1 MAALRSA
8 GGARGAAQDHYVK
21 EVIPMH
27 KHDYTGAQ
35 VVRMRRQLR
44 VERAERLW
52 LYRLLAVSLIIC
64 AVLTG
69 TLLAVAQTAGM
80 L

>member
-1 MAALRSA
+1 MYR
-8 GGARGAAQDHYVK
+8 
-21 EVIPMH
+21 
-27 KHDYTGAQ
+27 HDYTGAQ

-44 VERAERLW
+44 AERAERLW

>member
-1 MAALRSA
+1 
-8 GGARGAAQDHYVK
+8 
-21 EVIPMH
+21 MH

-35 VVRMRRQLR
+35 VVQMRRQLR
-44 VERAERLW
+44 EEKAEQLW
-52 LYRLLAVSLIIC
+52 LRKLLAVAIILC

-69 TLLAVAQTAGM
+69 TLLAVAQTAGI

>member
-1 MAALRSA
+1 MLMYR
-8 GGARGAAQDHYVK
+8 
-21 EVIPMH
+21 
-27 KHDYTGAQ
+27 HDYTGAQ

-44 VERAERLW
+44 AERAELLW
-52 LYRLLAVSLIIC
+52 LYKLLAVSLIIC

>member
-1 MAALRSA
+1 
-8 GGARGAAQDHYVK
+8 
-21 EVIPMH
+21 MH

-44 VERAERLW
+44 EEKAKQLW
-52 LYRLLAVSLIIC
+52 LRKLLAVAIILC

-69 TLLAVAQTAGM
+69 TLLAAAQAAGM

>member
-1 MAALRSA
+1 
-8 GGARGAAQDHYVK
+8 
-21 EVIPMH
+21 MH
-27 KHDYTGAQ
+27 KHNYTGAQ

-44 VERAERLW
+44 EEKAERLW
-52 LYRLLAVSLIIC
+52 LYKLLAVAIILC

-69 TLLAVAQTAGM
+69 TLLAVAVAAGM

>member
-1 MAALRSA
+1 
-8 GGARGAAQDHYVK
+8 
-21 EVIPMH
+21 MH

-44 VERAERLW
+44 EEKAEQLW
-52 LYRLLAVSLIIC
+52 LRKLLAVSIILC

>member
-1 MAALRSA
+1 
-8 GGARGAAQDHYVK
+8 
-21 EVIPMH
+21 MH

>member
-1 MAALRSA
+1 
-8 GGARGAAQDHYVK
+8 
-21 EVIPMH
+21 MH

-44 VERAERLW
+44 AERAELLW
-52 LYRLLAVSLIIC
+52 LYKLLAVAIILC

-69 TLLAVAQTAGM
+69 TLLAVAVAAGM

>member
-1 MAALRSA
+1 V
-8 GGARGAAQDHYVK
+8 GKTDRGTGSVDAQEK
-21 EVIPMH
+21 REVIPMH
-27 KHDYTGAQ
+27 KHDYTGTQ

-44 VERAERLW
+44 EEKAEQLW
-52 LYRLLAVSLIIC
+52 LCKLLAVAIILC

-69 TLLAVAQTAGM
+69 TLLAVAVAAGM

>member
-1 MAALRSA
+1 MYR
-8 GGARGAAQDHYVK
+8 
-21 EVIPMH
+21 
-27 KHDYTGAQ
+27 HDYTGAQ

-44 VERAERLW
+44 EEKAERLW
-52 LYRLLAVSLIIC
+52 LYRLLAVAIILC

-69 TLLAVAQTAGM
+69 TLLAVAQTAGI

>member
-1 MAALRSA
+1 
-8 GGARGAAQDHYVK
+8 
-21 EVIPMH
+21 MH

-44 VERAERLW
+44 EEKVEQLW
-52 LYRLLAVSLIIC
+52 LRKLLAVAIILC

-69 TLLAVAQTAGM
+69 TLLAVAQAAGI

>member
-1 MAALRSA
+1 
-8 GGARGAAQDHYVK
+8 
-21 EVIPMH
+21 MH
-27 KHDYTGAQ
+27 RHDYTGAQ

-44 VERAERLW
+44 ADRAERLW
-52 LYRLLAVSLIIC
+52 LYKLLAVSVIIC

-69 TLLAVAQTAGM
+69 TLLAVAQAAGI

>member
-1 MAALRSA
+1 MYR
-8 GGARGAAQDHYVK
+8 
-21 EVIPMH
+21 
-27 KHDYTGAQ
+27 HDYTGAQ

-44 VERAERLW
+44 EEKAEQLW
-52 LYRLLAVSLIIC
+52 LRKLLAVAIILC

-69 TLLAVAQTAGM
+69 TLLAVAQAAGM

>member
-1 MAALRSA
+1 
-8 GGARGAAQDHYVK
+8 
-21 EVIPMH
+21 MH

-44 VERAERLW
+44 EEKAEQLW
-52 LYRLLAVSLIIC
+52 LRKLLAVAIILC

-69 TLLAVAQTAGM
+69 TLLT
-80 L
+80 LYLLL

>member
-1 MAALRSA
+1 
-8 GGARGAAQDHYVK
+8 
-21 EVIPMH
+21 MH

-52 LYRLLAVSLIIC
+52 LYRLLAVSVIIC

>member
-1 MAALRSA
+1 
-8 GGARGAAQDHYVK
+8 
-21 EVIPMH
+21 MH
-27 KHDYTGAQ
+27 RHDYTGAQ

-44 VERAERLW
+44 EEKAEQLW
-52 LYRLLAVSLIIC
+52 LRKLLAVAIILC

>member
-1 MAALRSA
+1 MATMRGFRCT
-8 GGARGAAQDHYVK
+8 GGTAQDHYVK

-35 VVRMRRQLR
+35 VVRMRRQIR
-44 VERAERLW
+44 EERAEQLW
-52 LYRLLAVSLIIC
+52 LRKLLAVAIILC
-64 AVLTG
+64 GVLTG
-69 TLLAVAQTAGM
+69 TLLAVSQAAGM

>member
-1 MAALRSA
+1 MLMYR
-8 GGARGAAQDHYVK
+8 
-21 EVIPMH
+21 
-27 KHDYTGAQ
+27 HDYTGAQ

-44 VERAERLW
+44 EEKAEQLW
-52 LYRLLAVSLIIC
+52 LRKLLAVAIILC

-69 TLLAVAQTAGM
+69 TLLAVAQTAGI

>member
-1 MAALRSA
+1 
-8 GGARGAAQDHYVK
+8 
-21 EVIPMH
+21 MH
-27 KHDYTGAQ
+27 KHDYTGTQ

-44 VERAERLW
+44 EEKAEQLW
-52 LYRLLAVSLIIC
+52 LCKLLAVAIILC

-69 TLLAVAQTAGM
+69 TLLAVAVAAGM

>member
-1 MAALRSA
+1 MLMYR
-8 GGARGAAQDHYVK
+8 
-21 EVIPMH
+21 
-27 KHDYTGAQ
+27 HDYTDAQ

-44 VERAERLW
+44 AERAELLW
-52 LYRLLAVSLIIC
+52 LYKLLAVAIILC

-69 TLLAVAQTAGM
+69 TLLAVAVAAGM

>member
-1 MAALRSA
+1 
-8 GGARGAAQDHYVK
+8 
-21 EVIPMH
+21 MH

-44 VERAERLW
+44 EERAERLW
-52 LYRLLAVSLIIC
+52 LRKLLAVAIILC

-69 TLLAVAQTAGM
+69 TLLAVAQAAGM

>member
-1 MAALRSA
+1 MLMYR
-8 GGARGAAQDHYVK
+8 
-21 EVIPMH
+21 
-27 KHDYTGAQ
+27 HDYTGAQ

-44 VERAERLW
+44 EEKAEQLW
-52 LYRLLAVSLIIC
+52 LRKLLAVAIILC

-69 TLLAVAQTAGM
+69 TLLAVAQAAGM

>member
-1 MAALRSA
+1 M
-8 GGARGAAQDHYVK
+8 GKTDTGPGADDAQRER
-21 EVIPMH
+21 EVISMH
-27 KHDYTGAQ
+27 KHDYTGAA
-35 VVRMRRQLR
+35 VIRMRRQLR
-44 VERAERLW
+44 AERAELLW
-52 LYRLLAVSLIIC
+52 LYKLLAVAIILC